1 MSSRKEKW
9 MSQLAAL
16 LRDDDVFWNNE
27 IKANIFVSFSL
38 MILAFVLVLSYV
50 LASAG
55 VFNVPKE
62 HMQLTMII
70 NIPIIL
76 AAIIVSNVFKGQK
89 KWIKY
94 MLCITSILTAGAL
107 GAVLNI
113 FVALIW
119 AIPVILS
126 VRYYSV
132 RLTGI
137 IALLTVVDMLVS
149 LYFFGIAG
157 MVDLNL
163 VKVPAQATLQVT
175 DTLRDAVTAHGY
187 DLHTYLSALFRGSFM
202 PRLLLFI
209 IIAFTCLELS
219 RRAHE
224 NILEQAAISR
234 KTEGMR
240 TELSMASAIQ
250 SGVLPKFF
258 PPYPARKEF
267 DIYATMTPAKEVGGD
282 FYDFFFIDDDHFMLV
297 MADVSGKGVPASLF
311 MMTSKILLKTSALHS
326 MSPGEIAQS
335 VNDILCSDNVLDMFV
350 TVWMGIVQLSTGE
363 VVSIDAGH
371 EYPILC
377 RADGRYEVFKDKKGF
392 VLGGMEG
399 TRYRETAF
407 TLAPGDTLFLYT
419 DGVPEATDRNEA
431 MFGMDRTLAA
441 LNSDPSAGPAALLQN
456 VRSAV
461 DTFVGDAPQFD
472 DLTMLAFRYNGPD
485 AK

>member
-1 MSSRKEKW
+1 
-9 MSQLAAL
+9 
-16 LRDDDVFWNNE
+16 
-27 IKANIFVSFSL
+27 
-38 MILAFVLVLSYV
+38 
-50 LASAG
+50 
-55 VFNVPKE
+55 
-62 HMQLTMII
+62 
-70 NIPIIL
+70 
-76 AAIIVSNVFKGQK
+76 
-89 KWIKY
+89 
-94 MLCITSILTAGAL
+94 
-107 GAVLNI
+107 
-113 FVALIW
+113 
-119 AIPVILS
+119 
-126 VRYYSV
+126 
-132 RLTGI
+132 
-137 IALLTVVDMLVS
+137 
-149 LYFFGIAG
+149 
-157 MVDLNL
+157 
-163 VKVPAQATLQVT
+163 
-175 DTLRDAVTAHGY
+175 
-187 DLHTYLSALFRGSFM
+187 
-202 PRLLLFI
+202 
-209 IIAFTCLELS
+209 
-219 RRAHE
+219 
-224 NILEQAAISR
+224 
-234 KTEGMR
+234 MR

-371 EYPILC
+371 EYPILR

-407 TLAPGDTLFLYT
+407 TLAPGDTIFLYT

-431 MFGMDRTLAA
+431 LFGMDRTLDA
-441 LNSDPSAGPAALLQN
+441 LNSDPSVGPAALLQN

-461 DTFVGDAPQFD
+461 DAFVGDAPQFD
-472 DLTMLAFRYNGPD
+472 DLTMLAFRYNGP
-485 AK
+485 AEK